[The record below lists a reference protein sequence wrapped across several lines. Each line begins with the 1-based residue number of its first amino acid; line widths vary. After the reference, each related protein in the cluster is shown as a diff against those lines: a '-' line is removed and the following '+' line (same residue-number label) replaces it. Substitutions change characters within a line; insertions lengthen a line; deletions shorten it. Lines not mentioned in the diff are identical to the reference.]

1 MVLGE
6 GAVSCERSTP
16 LEGKTEDS
24 DFDARRDCPGR
35 EKEFF
40 IDNLLVRIHTIIEM
54 ILVNDFSKPALRHES
69 LNSLF
74 QVALYLSS

>member
-16 LEGKTEDS
+16 LEGTTEGS
-24 DFDARRDCPGR
+24 KLDARQDCPGR

-40 IDNLLVRIHTIIEM
+40 IDNLLVRIHSIIEM
-54 ILVNDFSKPALRHES
+54 ILVNDFSKPALHHES
-69 LNSLF
+69 LNSPF
-74 QVALYLSS
+74 QVALYLPS